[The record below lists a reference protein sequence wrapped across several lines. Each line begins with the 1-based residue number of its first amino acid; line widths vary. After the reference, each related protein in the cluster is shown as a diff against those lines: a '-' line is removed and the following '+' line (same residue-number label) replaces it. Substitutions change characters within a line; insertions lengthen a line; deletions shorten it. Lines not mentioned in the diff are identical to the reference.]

1 MVSPDLEKVSR
12 VHKVFAALMGCVLLP
27 SSVLSGKPGFK
38 LSFKNGLEE
47 KVRVFATEGFKAEWP
62 GLTLVIREA
71 ISKNRGWKAVTFEE
85 ATKKDGFKWGLVL
98 RGVRDPQHA
107 PSRCKRL
114 LFLTGNEFVSWA
126 TRQFMLEKESAW
138 VQ

>member
-1 MVSPDLEKVSR
+1 MTR
-12 VHKVFAALMGCVLLP
+12 AHKVFAALMGCVLLA
-27 SSVLSGKPGFK
+27 SSVLSGTPGFK
-38 LSFKNGLEE
+38 LSFKSGLEE
-47 KVRVFATEGFKAEWP
+47 KVRVFATEGFKTEWP

-71 ISKNRGWKAVTFEE
+71 ISKNRGWKAVTLDE
-85 ATKKDGFKWGLVL
+85 ATKKDGFKWGLIL
-98 RGVRDPQHA
+98 RGGRDPQHA

-114 LFLTGNEFVSWA
+114 LSPTGDEFVMWA